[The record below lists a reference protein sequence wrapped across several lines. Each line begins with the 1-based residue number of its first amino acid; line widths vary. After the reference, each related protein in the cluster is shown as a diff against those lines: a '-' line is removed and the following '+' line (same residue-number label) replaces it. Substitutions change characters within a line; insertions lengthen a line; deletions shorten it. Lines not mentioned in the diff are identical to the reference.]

1 MTSSPPPTSSAPAP
15 PAPTARDKRPYD
27 VVLWGATGFAGEL
40 VAEYLAAKSL
50 QDSSFTWAIAA
61 RSATKLEALL
71 RDLKEATP
79 GLVEPAILIAESFDR
94 DSLRVMARQ
103 ARVVCS
109 TVGPYAKYGSDL
121 VEVCVEERTDYCDL
135 TGETHW
141 VKRMIDAH
149 HTRAHAE
156 GTRIVHFCG
165 FDSIPSDLGA
175 LLLQRHAIETHGV
188 PCEEIRYFLVGAS
201 GGFSGGTVASMLNL
215 FEEGEQD
222 REVFRIAANPYSLN
236 PPDKKRGPKQLSD
249 MRYGKDDFIDGWV
262 APFIMAS
269 VNTRVVRRSNALM
282 HDLYGEHFRYSEA
295 IKIKKGGVA
304 GAAGATALTGGFAA
318 FGSAMAFKPTRK
330 ALKRFALPAPGEGP
344 SRDKIERGYFKV
356 ELVGRARGETLRAT
370 VRATKDPGYGA
381 TALMLGES
389 ALCLARDTAQT
400 GALGYTIKGGVLT
413 PASAMGEV
421 LIERLVDAGMTL
433 KIRER
438 R

>member
-1 MTSSPPPTSSAPAP
+1 MTSSQADAHQP
-15 PAPTARDKRPYD
+15 PAPIARDKRPYD

-40 VAEYLAAKSL
+40 VAEYLANKSVT
-50 QDSSFTWAIAA
+50 DETFTWAIAA
-61 RSATKLEALL
+61 RNVNKLEDLL
-71 RDLKEATP
+71 QKLKQTTP
-79 GLVEPAILIAESFDR
+79 SMVEPAILVAESFDR

-103 ARVVCS
+103 ARAVCS

-141 VKRMIDAH
+141 VKQMIDAH
-149 HTRAHAE
+149 HTRAHDE
-156 GTRIVHFCG
+156 GTRIVHCCG

-175 LLLQRHAIETHGV
+175 LLVQRHALDTHGL
-188 PCEEIRYFLVGAS
+188 PCEEIRYFLVGVS
-201 GGFSGGTVASMLNL
+201 GGFSGGTAASMINM
-215 FEEGEQD
+215 FEEGAND
-222 REVFRIAANPYSLN
+222 RDVFRVAAHPYSLN
-236 PPDKKRGPKQLSD
+236 PPDKKQGPKQLSD
-249 MRYGKDDFIDGWV
+249 LRYGKDEFIDSWV
-262 APFIMAS
+262 APFFMAS

-282 HDLYGEHFRYSEA
+282 HDLYGENFRYSEA
-295 IKIKKGGVA
+295 IKIKKGGVL

-318 FGSAMAFKPTRK
+318 FGGAMAFKPTRE

-356 ELVGRARGETLRAT
+356 ELVGRVRGETLRAT

-381 TALMLGES
+381 TALMLAES
-389 ALCLARDTAQT
+389 ALCLARDTETT

-421 LIERLVDAGMTL
+421 LIDRLNEAGMTL
-433 KIRER
+433 RMRTER
-438 R
+438 